1 MTNPPTEIQVL
12 HAELELL
19 AGGLH
24 TLSDAVAHRGD
35 ADLEA
40 QCRLLARQVE
50 AVVERCEEIGRAQ
63 TKGR

>member
-1 MTNPPTEIQVL
+1 MTKPPTELTAL
-12 HAELELL
+12 HAEIELL

-24 TLSDAVAHRGD
+24 TLTDAVAHRGD

-50 AVVERCEEIGRAQ
+50 AVVERVEVLERAAA
-63 TKGR
+63 KGA